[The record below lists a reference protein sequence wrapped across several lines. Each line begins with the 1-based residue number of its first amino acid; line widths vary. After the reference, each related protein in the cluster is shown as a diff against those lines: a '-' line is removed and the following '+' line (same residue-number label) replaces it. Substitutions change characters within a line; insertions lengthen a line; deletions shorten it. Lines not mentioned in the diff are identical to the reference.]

1 MAYYWNSTFSIKP
14 GAKRLRAK
22 RQIKRG
28 GKLKRSS
35 LKRSPRPMNKIG
47 RRGKRDS
54 PKLVKWRR
62 EVRQRDN
69 YTCQY
74 PGCGKHSKR
83 IDVHHIAKKSERPD
97 LKFEASNGVCLCREH
112 HDWTDTD
119 LQKAIALG
127 LRNIE
132 TYELAK
138 KQKAA

>member
-1 MAYYWNSTFSIKP
+1 MGYVWNNSIERRTRLQSKKSMKRKP
-14 GAKRLRAK
+14 M
-22 RQIKRG
+22 
-28 GKLKRSS
+28 KRS
-35 LKRSPRPMNKIG
+35 RRPMNKIG

-62 EVRQRDN
+62 EVRERDN

-74 PGCGKHSKR
+74 PGCGKHSRR

-97 LKFEASNGVCLCREH
+97 LKFTVSNGVCLCREH
-112 HDWTDTD
+112 HDRTDAH
-119 LQKAIALG
+119 LAEAIRLG